1 MIDKEKVEAGVR
13 LILEGI
19 GEDVNREGLLETPD
33 RIARMYEEYFEKPM
47 SHKAHMLLHTEHK
60 VR

>member
-1 MIDKEKVEAGVR
+1 MGFERGKNLYDLDQKSEIRFSHENQD
-13 LILEGI
+13 
-19 GEDVNREGLLETPD
+19 
-33 RIARMYEEYFEKPM
+33 IARMYEEYFEKPM